1 MNLRGEP
8 LVWFYSGKK
17 KNGSD
22 QRRGIINHR
31 TSELKRAI
39 AVMRTAEFQKD
50 DTEIP
55 EGDVFSLNRTQSVAL
70 LPSEFK
76 PSDFSLSTGGGRS
89 WWD

>member
-1 MNLRGEP
+1 MV
-8 LVWFYSGKK
+8 LVRKKK

-55 EGDVFSLNRTQSVAL
+55 EGDVSSLNRIQSVAL
-70 LPSEFK
+70 PPSEFK
-76 PSDFSLSTGGGRS
+76 SSDFSLRTGGGKR
-89 WWD
+89 WWG